1 MTTWAEFRA
10 HLRLQLGDTD
20 PTAFDYTDAEL
31 LAYTNFARVA
41 ISEHTA
47 ITINYVFPVTT
58 GVKTLALPADYIA
71 LGPVRSF
78 WNNIEEVL
86 KPLSR
91 QPGQTYYDLAQI
103 ITIRPE
109 VYYEWPQGT
118 LNFRVTLPVGSELR
132 IAYWGYWPTL
142 AVDADVLGMWLWM
155 EEALTW
161 HCLAQA
167 MAKPGLQTSRLR
179 QYLTK
184 RDAGSPDNNPL
195 LEYANYCRKQF
206 ERILANRPS
215 QDRSGW
221 ETA

>member
-58 GVKTLALPADYIA
+58 GVKTLALPADYIP

-109 VYYEWPQGT
+109 VY
-118 LNFRVTLPVGSELR
+118 
-132 IAYWGYWPTL
+132 
-142 AVDADVLGMWLWM
+142 
-155 EEALTW
+155 
-161 HCLAQA
+161 
-167 MAKPGLQTSRLR
+167 
-179 QYLTK
+179 
-184 RDAGSPDNNPL
+184 
-195 LEYANYCRKQF
+195 
-206 ERILANRPS
+206 
-215 QDRSGW
+215 
-221 ETA
+221 